1 MAPNPVYLVCLFF
14 LLFNEESAAD
24 PITSRFFSIGRRTSE
39 EEPSLLFFFF
49 FSFRFVRRRTAGR
62 NSRNHEISAPI
73 SKQTTEDGNKKKQ
86 DIFADVA
93 TDFIFSV
100 DTPKTWNRIESM
112 PLEIQRSRSGSNPPD
127 STPICAVRRE
137 KSDPIKKRRRYD
149 IKWPLN
155 RVADTVDRRQ
165 RLGRRIIFQRRIII
179 FFFFVSLS
187 LSLGDAGVIL
197 VSFVFLNN
205 HHASSRTRGP
215 NRIPVTD
222 ILPSFVKEKQLFFLP
237 IEEGPRKNE
246 KTDATNENGDLYA
259 DIGRTWWPFALAWS
273 LFSRRLLRTP
283 AFPIRRPSAI
293 SGVGRPPR
301 RLIVLAPLPMRR
313 PIDGT
318 GRGTTGEVAVPRHRR
333 VEYLKTAT
341 R

>member
-14 LLFNEESAAD
+14 FTFQWRISCGSDYLAVFLDRPPNF
-24 PITSRFFSIGRRTSE
+24 RRRAVAFVF
-39 EEPSLLFFFF
+39 LFFFV
-49 FSFRFVRRRTAGR
+49 SFDGGWLDEILGTTKSRLRFP
-62 NSRNHEISAPI
+62 N
-73 SKQTTEDGNKKKQ
+73 KQRKMAIKKKQ